1 MFFNSLHDFFMMGGY
16 AAYVWSAFGITF
28 VSLAILILLSVTR
41 HTRIL
46 NDVRQQQAREAR
58 IERAKAM
65 ENTL

>member
-1 MFFNSLHDFFMMGGY
+1 MFFDSLHDFFMMGGY

-28 VSLAILILLSVTR
+28 VCLGVLIFLSVTR

-58 IERAKAM
+58 IERAKSM